1 MVSEQNGEEKETQWK
16 ERREQILSL
25 DSKVFFISF
34 YLCGFEITKLN
45 VVIIKILITNKSK
58 ENACLCVHHNTSI
71 VLLSVNLPL
80 LHL

>member
-1 MVSEQNGEEKETQWK
+1 MVSEQNGEEKETQWE

-45 VVIIKILITNKSK
+45 VVIIKILIILTNKIQGK
-58 ENACLCVHHNTSI
+58 CMFVCTSQCI
-71 VLLSVNLPL
+71 NSFIIS
-80 LHL
+80 